1 MFLHAKRGIDK
12 YCELKKA
19 NALTSLSKCH
29 PALPLSKING
39 LNTSTNNSAMSCRMR
54 YAETVRINGT
64 TMSSSSSPQKTC
76 RIGGPTFSY

>member
-1 MFLHAKRGIDK
+1 MKQGIDK

-19 NALTSLSKCH
+19 RALTGISNCT

-39 LNTSTNNSAMSCRMR
+39 LSTSTNNSSLSCRMR

-64 TMSSSSSPQKTC
+64 TMSSTSSPQKTC